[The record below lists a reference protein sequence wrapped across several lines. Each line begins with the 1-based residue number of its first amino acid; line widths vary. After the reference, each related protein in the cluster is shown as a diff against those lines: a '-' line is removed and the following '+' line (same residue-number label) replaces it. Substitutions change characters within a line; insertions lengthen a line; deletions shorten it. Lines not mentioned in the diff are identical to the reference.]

1 MKKKKKMHEF
11 FTSSSFLFLLCVC
24 RCVLQVQL
32 VSGASPLA
40 YWVSAYLWDVMLFF
54 VLTVLVM
61 LAFAAYGRDASK
73 VCVLFYLLLLHKV
86 SRFTSS
92 G

>member
-1 MKKKKKMHEF
+1 MVYTLPLAILPPHRFATE
-11 FTSSSFLFLLCVC
+11 S
-24 RCVLQVQL
+24 LQVQL

-40 YWVSAYLWDVMLFF
+40 YWLSAYVWDVLLFF

-73 VCVLFYLLLLHKV
+73 VGMLQQ
-86 SRFTSS
+86 
-92 G
+92 

>member
-1 MKKKKKMHEF
+1 M
-11 FTSSSFLFLLCVC
+11 SCVYVC
-24 RCVLQVQL
+24 IFQVQL

-61 LAFAAYGRDASK
+61 LAFASYGRDASK
-73 VCVLFYLLLLHKV
+73 VMLG
-86 SRFTSS
+86 RR
-92 G
+92 